1 MLFTVKPISRIVAV
15 ICAGTMGGAFADS
28 VPVTTQKM
36 DEVLVTSTTIDDR
49 FASKRD
55 EPSSVHVIS
64 GQTVD
69 AQRPEN
75 MIELLQSIPGVTA
88 DISSGDE
95 IKIKLRGVENQ
106 RYMGEKPGVAIV
118 IDGVPVFERT
128 GKVNVDLDNIESI
141 RVIKGGASYLFGE
154 DALIGAV
161 IITTK
166 RGAKYKGIT
175 VAADAGSYDYTR
187 KLVRAGFANDWGS
200 GHIQVTER
208 EGDDY
213 YWQSGY
219 KTSYIDGNMRMF
231 LSDTSD
237 LTLGFE
243 KSDRLKDKHGSV
255 KGATQ
260 ANLDPTGSIG
270 RDFTRKY
277 DVELQKL
284 NMTYSKD
291 LSASS
296 NILATAYEYRDQ
308 TFYWS
313 SPQRVAADG
322 QAISD
327 SSPGAQELYTTNN
340 DYHQTQRGV
349 KGEWRASSG
358 SLGWLTGVDL
368 RRNKYEN
375 FNTARVDYCGRVD
388 YTPPYTCS
396 PTNLVRAGEVFTD
409 SVTDEAVNAIY
420 GELKFVP
427 APSWTLTANGRYDHL
442 ALDYATGQT
451 REIATPF
458 TRDKS
463 FNVSSW
469 RGGANYAVNNNM
481 DIFGNVSTGFR
492 APTAEQLYNGSIS
505 PTSTKVLNNE
515 NLRPEQAINMELGA
529 RARTSLFG
537 VPYEVEAAIY
547 QVDRKDYIMSTVGQY
562 SASSTSVQEMYDN
575 IGGVRNRGFELSL
588 KSDRKR
594 EYTLDLAYSYI
605 HAVFTDYEN
614 YYQTLGSP
622 YVANPVMV
630 HYNNT
635 GNAVPRVPRHSLNTT
650 AGWQPNE
657 RFRLALEM
665 DAKTWSWAD
674 EINQEKLPGRTLFH
688 LHANYDIRDK
698 GPLGAKWSLFARVNN
713 LFDHKYWTIA
723 RGTND
728 AADYLTG
735 QYDSVYNA
743 DDLSI
748 VVGKPRT
755 WIAGVSA
762 TF

>member
-1 MLFTVKPISRIVAV
+1 MLKMKPINHIVAA
-15 ICAGTMGGAFADS
+15 ICTGAMGSAIADAA
-28 VPVTTQKM
+28 PDTTQKM
-36 DEVLVTSTTIDDR
+36 NEVVVTSTTIDDR

-69 AQRPEN
+69 EKRPEN
-75 MIELLQSIPGVTA
+75 MIQLLQSIPGVTA
-88 DISSGDE
+88 DLSSGDE
-95 IKIKLRGVENQ
+95 IKIKLRGIENQ

-154 DALIGAV
+154 DALAGAV

-166 RGAKYKGIT
+166 RGAKYKGVT
-175 VAADAGSYDYTR
+175 VATDVGSYGHNR
-187 KLVRAGFANDWGS
+187 QLARAGFASDWGS

-219 KTSYIDGNMRMF
+219 KTSYVDGNLRMF

-237 LTLGFE
+237 LTFGFE
-243 KSDRLKDKHGSV
+243 KSDRMKDKHGSV

-260 ANLDPTGSIG
+260 ADLDPTGIIG
-270 RDFTRKY
+270 RDYTRKY
-277 DVELQKL
+277 DVELQKM
-284 NMTYSKD
+284 NMTYSND
-291 LSASS
+291 LSATS

-308 TFYWS
+308 TFFWS

-327 SSPGAQELYTTNN
+327 SSPGAQELYTIDNN
-340 DYHQTQRGV
+340 YNQTQRGI

-358 SLGWLTGVDL
+358 SLGWLTGLDL
-368 RRNKYEN
+368 RRNKYKN
-375 FNTARVDYCGRVD
+375 YNTARVDYCSRAD
-388 YTPPYTCS
+388 YSPPYSCS
-396 PTNLVRAGEVFTD
+396 AANLVQAGEVFTD
-409 SVTDEAVNAIY
+409 SVTDEAINAIY

-427 APSWTLTANGRYDHL
+427 APRWTLTANGRYDNL
-442 ALDYATGQT
+442 VLDYATDQT
-451 REIATPF
+451 REITTPF
-458 TRDKS
+458 TRSKT
-463 FNVSSW
+463 FNVTSW
-469 RGGANYAVNNNM
+469 RGGVNYAVNNDM
-481 DIFGNVSTGFR
+481 DLFGNVSTGFR
-492 APTAEQLYNGSIS
+492 APTTEQLYNGSIS
-505 PTSTKVLNNE
+505 PTGGKTVNNE
-515 NLRPEQAINMELGA
+515 NLKAEQAINMELGA

-537 VPYEVEAAIY
+537 VPYEIEAAVY
-547 QVDRKDYIMSTVGQY
+547 QIDRKDYIMSTVGQY
-562 SASSTSVQEMYDN
+562 SASTASVQEMYDN

-594 EYTLDLAYSYI
+594 EYTLDMAYSYI
-605 HAVFTDYEN
+605 HAVFTSYEN

-622 YVANPVMV
+622 YIPSPNLV
-630 HYNNT
+630 HFNNT
-635 GNAVPRVPRHSLNTT
+635 GNSVPRVPRHNLNTT

-665 DAKTWSWAD
+665 DAKSWSWAD
-674 EINQEKLPGRTLFH
+674 EINQEKMPGRTLFH
-688 LHANYDIRDK
+688 LHANYDIREK
-698 GPLGAKWSLFARVNN
+698 GPLGAKWSLFARINN
-713 LFDHKYWTIA
+713 LFDRKYWSST

-728 AADYLTG
+728 ASDYLTG
-735 QYDSVYNA
+735 AYDGIYNA

>member
-1 MLFTVKPISRIVAV
+1 MLFNVKPISRIVAV
-15 ICAGTMGGAFADS
+15 ICAGSMGSAFADT
-28 VPVTTQKM
+28 VPAASQKM
-36 DEVLVTSTTIDDR
+36 DEVVVTSTTIDDR

-69 AQRPEN
+69 EQRPEN

-88 DISSGDE
+88 DLSSGDE
-95 IKIKLRGVENQ
+95 IKIKLRGIENQ

-154 DALIGAV
+154 DALVGAV

-166 RGAKYKGIT
+166 RGAKYKGVTIG
-175 VAADAGSYDYTR
+175 ADVGSYDYNR
-187 KLVRAGFANDWGS
+187 QLVRAGFANDWGS

-208 EGDDY
+208 EGEDY

-219 KTSYIDGNMRMF
+219 KTSYVDGNVRMF

-237 LTLGFE
+237 LTFGFE

-260 ANLDPTGSIG
+260 AELDPTGTIG

-277 DVELQKL
+277 DVELQKM

-291 LSASS
+291 LSANS
-296 NILATAYEYRDQ
+296 NILATAYEYRDH
-308 TFYWS
+308 TMYWS
-313 SPQRVAADG
+313 SPQRVAANG

-340 DYHQTQRGV
+340 DYHQIQRGA

-358 SLGWLTGVDL
+358 SVGWLTGLDL
-368 RRNKYEN
+368 RRNTYEN
-375 FNTARVDYCGRVD
+375 YNTARVDYCGRVD
-388 YTPPYTCS
+388 YIPPYTCS
-396 PTNLVRAGEVFTD
+396 AANLVRAGEVFTD

-420 GELKFVP
+420 GELKFAP
-427 APSWTLTANGRYDHL
+427 APRWTLTANGRYDNL
-442 ALDYATGQT
+442 VLDYATNQT

-458 TRDKS
+458 TRSKS
-463 FNVSSW
+463 FNVTSW
-469 RGGANYAVNNNM
+469 RGGANYAVSNDM
-481 DIFGNVSTGFR
+481 DVFGNVSTGFR

-505 PTSTKVLNNE
+505 PTSTKVANNE

-562 SASSTSVQEMYDN
+562 SASSTAVQEMYDN

-605 HAVFTDYEN
+605 QAVFTDYEN

-622 YVANPVMV
+622 YVASPVMV
-630 HYNNT
+630 HFNNT

-650 AGWQPNE
+650 AGWQPE
-657 RFRLALEM
+657 RALPPG
-665 DAKTWSWAD
+665 AGNGCKNLVLGRRNQSGKAAGAD
-674 EINQEKLPGRTLFH
+674 FVP
-688 LHANYDIRDK
+688 
-698 GPLGAKWSLFARVNN
+698 
-713 LFDHKYWTIA
+713 
-723 RGTND
+723 
-728 AADYLTG
+728 
-735 QYDSVYNA
+735 
-743 DDLSI
+743 
-748 VVGKPRT
+748 
-755 WIAGVSA
+755 SA
-762 TF
+762 CQL

>member
-1 MLFTVKPISRIVAV
+1 MLDMKPISRIVAV
-15 ICAGTMGGAFADS
+15 ICAGTMGSAFADS
-28 VPVTTQKM
+28 TPAPTQKM

-69 AQRPEN
+69 EQRPEN
-75 MIELLQSIPGVTA
+75 IIQILQSIPGVTA
-88 DISSGDE
+88 DLSSGDE
-95 IKIKLRGVENQ
+95 IKIKLRGIENQ

-166 RGAKYKGIT
+166 RGAKYKGVTI
-175 VAADAGSYDYTR
+175 AGDVGAYDYKR
-187 KLVRAGFANDWGS
+187 QLARAGFATDWGT
-200 GHIQVTER
+200 GHLQVTER
-208 EGDDY
+208 ESDDY

-219 KTSYIDGNMRMF
+219 KTSSMNGNMRLF

-237 LTLGFE
+237 ITLGIE
-243 KSDRLKDKHGSV
+243 KSDRIKDKHGSV

-260 ANLDPTGSIG
+260 ADLDPTGSIG

-291 LSASS
+291 LSRSS
-296 NILATAYEYRDQ
+296 NILATAYEYRDH
-308 TFYWS
+308 TKFWS

-322 QAISD
+322 QSISD

-340 DYHQTQRGV
+340 DYRQIQRGM

-358 SLGWLTGVDL
+358 GLGWLTGVDL

-388 YTPPYTCS
+388 YTPPYACA
-396 PTNLVRAGEVFTD
+396 PANLVRAGEIFTD
-409 SVTDEAVNAIY
+409 SVTDEAINAIY

-427 APSWTLTANGRYDHL
+427 APRWTLTANGRYDYL
-442 ALDYATGQT
+442 ALDYASDKT

-458 TRDKS
+458 SRSKS
-463 FNVSSW
+463 FNVTSR
-469 RGGANYAVNNNM
+469 RGGANYAVNKDM
-481 DIFGNVSTGFR
+481 DVFGNVSTGFR

-505 PTSTKVLNNE
+505 PTSTKVANNE

-529 RARTSLFG
+529 RTRTSLFG
-537 VPYEVEAAIY
+537 VPYEAEAAVY

-562 SASSTSVQEMYDN
+562 SASTTAVQEMYDN

-605 HAVFTDYEN
+605 RAVFTDYEN

-622 YVANPVMV
+622 YVPSPVMV
-630 HYNNT
+630 HFNNT
-635 GNAVPRVPRHSLNTT
+635 GKSVPRVPRHSLNTT

-665 DAKTWSWAD
+665 DTKSWSWAD

-713 LFDHKYWTIA
+713 LFDHKYWSIA

-728 AADYLTG
+728 AANYLTG
-735 QYDSVYNA
+735 TYDNIYNA
-743 DDLSI
+743 NDLSI

-755 WIAGVSA
+755 WTAGVSA